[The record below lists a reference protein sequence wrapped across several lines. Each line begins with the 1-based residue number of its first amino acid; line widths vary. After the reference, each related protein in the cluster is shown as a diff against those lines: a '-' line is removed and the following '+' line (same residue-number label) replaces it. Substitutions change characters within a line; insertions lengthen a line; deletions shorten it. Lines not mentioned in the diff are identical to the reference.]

1 MCASALSIAFWWRLG
16 IIMLSLLCLVS
27 IFKTIYSKVTSN
39 TAPYRFSIINQQL
52 TIPQH
57 ICLWSMIAYWIL
69 YAVSALFS
77 NNHDVGWS
85 TASIKLY
92 FLVLPLLCLI
102 GDTSYLTS
110 SRIKALFQIFTA
122 SLMLRFVICLVI
134 SGISLLQGASLAE
147 IINWQTDPLG
157 MHHNYL
163 ALYINVAI
171 AYLYFISLSTRKTF
185 HSIAI
190 WACASILIVYM
201 LLISSRS
208 GLVTLAI
215 LVLAILVR
223 ITFFR
228 KKFKTGLIIGVSSIL
243 LLVAL
248 YLAVPSLFSRFA
260 TLTQWDQNH
269 YPDDRVIA
277 WICGINA
284 TEGHLLFGHGSGDYM
299 QALNN
304 SFEVFGYQRAINEG
318 YNSHCQYIE
327 TILETGI
334 IGLIFFLVMLFSP
347 FIASQKRSSFL
358 LTMLTILVVAS
369 MNVFE
374 VMFNR
379 QMGTQL
385 IASLLCLLIISMG
398 ITTSHDNTCQID
410 NSHHN

>member
-1 MCASALSIAFWWRLG
+1 MCASALSITFWWRLG

-52 TIPQH
+52 TIPQK

-77 NNHDVGWS
+77 NNHVAGWS

-110 SRIKALFQIFTA
+110 SRIKALFQIFTV

-134 SGISLLQGASLAE
+134 SGISLLQGASFSE
-147 IINWQTDPLG
+147 IRNWQTDPLG

-185 HSIAI
+185 RSIAI

-215 LVLAILVR
+215 LVLAILVH

-347 FIASQKRSSFL
+347 LIASQKRSSFL

-369 MNVFE
+369 MNIFE

-385 IASLLCLLIISMG
+385 IASLLCLLIISMS